1 MVGLPKFYRAD
12 RKYLTILGKFAS
24 VGKICLFCKKMG
36 VLVKTGNSGPCAGA
50 RPGDGLQNII
60 TENQ

>member
-1 MVGLPKFYRAD
+1 MVRIPKFYSAD

-36 VLVKTGNSGPCAGA
+36 VLVNSGNPGPCAGA
-50 RPGDGLQNII
+50 RPGDGLQNTI